1 MLVCCAEMHQL
12 FYFCALLFAGLV
24 HGTWCLVVRLGRAT
38 FAHGVDN
45 LAESPSCEAG
55 GSGPTAAVIRDK
67 IKLIYN
73 QL

>member
-12 FYFCALLFAGLV
+12 FYFCGLSFAGLV
-24 HGTWCLVVRLGRAT
+24 PGRAAGSGHFCT
-38 FAHGVDN
+38 VDN
-45 LAESPSCEAG
+45 LAGSPSCVAG